1 LLFIAVA
8 AGAIWAYITGK
19 LKQNF
24 VLAIIG
30 LAVLFDLWSV
40 DKRYLNDGKFHEAEE
55 NNSSYETS
63 AADNQIL
70 QDKTLSY
77 RVFNYASDPFNEAIT
92 SYHHKNIGGY
102 NPAKLARY
110 QDIIDSCLRKN
121 NRNVINMLNTKYFIG
136 KAQNGQEIAQM
147 NPEAMGNAWLVDT
160 VRLVQSPREEIMA
173 LDKFNPRTTAIIDAV
188 LFKDATSKQIFEK
201 DSTAKIALLKNEL
214 DYLEYS
220 FVAAKPQLAVLSEVF
235 YADKKGKGWQAYID
249 GKAVEHFR
257 VNYILRGLEVPAG
270 THKIEFKFEPQPFLR
285 GQKISMF
292 GSYAILLLFLVGFF
306 MLYREYKSNE
316 PTKPIDAV
324 DPPKAKN
331 KHAKS

>member
-1 LLFIAVA
+1 
-8 AGAIWAYITGK
+8 
-19 LKQNF
+19 
-24 VLAIIG
+24 
-30 LAVLFDLWSV
+30 
-40 DKRYLNDGKFHEAEE
+40 
-55 NNSSYETS
+55 
-63 AADNQIL
+63 
-70 QDKTLSY
+70 
-77 RVFNYASDPFNEAIT
+77 
-92 SYHHKNIGGY
+92 
-102 NPAKLARY
+102 
-110 QDIIDSCLRKN
+110 
-121 NRNVINMLNTKYFIG
+121 MLNTKYFIG
-136 KAQNGQEIAQM
+136 KAQNGQEMAQM

-160 VRLVQSPREEIMA
+160 VRFVQSPREEIMA

-292 GSYAILLLFLVGFF
+292 GSYSILLLFLVGFF